1 MIQDNPQGDVVTRI
15 QQVTEELRTIQEEI
29 FSQLFPP
36 EAVAENNIFLEMPS
50 SAETVIKLKA
60 GIDELRHTLWL
71 YIDAVLKQ
79 PEIES
84 ERQNRLLLYATEML
98 RSLSNSA
105 PFPHMEISA
114 NSTSFVTRLLS
125 LVNSYMENQEQDAEK
140 QAAAEQRGSKQSTEI
155 EKCASPD
162 VKGEITEQKTVSSGP
177 PVAMLIA

>member
-1 MIQDNPQGDVVTRI
+1 
-15 QQVTEELRTIQEEI
+15 
-29 FSQLFPP
+29 
-36 EAVAENNIFLEMPS
+36 MPS

-125 LVNSYMENQEQDAEK
+125 LVKSYMENQE
-140 QAAAEQRGSKQSTEI
+140 
-155 EKCASPD
+155 
-162 VKGEITEQKTVSSGP
+162 
-177 PVAMLIA
+177 